1 LRQRGNGAQKK
12 KGAKANNRFSEKVF
26 HEFLPSLFLKL
37 LPDLD
42 EKGFFTI
49 ATENCGSVIA

>member
-1 LRQRGNGAQKK
+1 
-12 KGAKANNRFSEKVF
+12 VF